1 MTTKQEKAKKNE
13 YDKALAAYD
22 LAMKSFHKK
31 EYEKVKGELATFEK
45 DYPKERELID
55 RVNTYLQICEDRL
68 KPVKTPLKT
77 PEDYFQNGIHLM
89 NQRQFDEALKSL
101 DKARAKKPKDAKIL
115 YAMADANCLK
125 EDHAAC
131 LDLLKQAVELDPSL
145 AVLARNEKDFE
156 PLKEDESFLEIT
168 TMG

>member
-1 MTTKQEKAKKNE
+1 VTAKQEKAKKTE

-31 EYEKVKGELATFEK
+31 DYEKVKEGLASFEK

-55 RVNTYLQICEDRL
+55 RAQIYLQICEDRL
-68 KPVKTPLKT
+68 KPAKTTLKT

-89 NQRQFDEALKSL
+89 NQGQFDEALKSL
-101 DKARAKKPKDAKIL
+101 DKARTKKPKDAKIL

-145 AVLARNEKDFE
+145 AILARNERDFE
-156 PLKEDESFLEIT
+156 PLKEDENFLEIT
-168 TMG
+168 AMG